1 MGPEAAARA
10 CRFLEARR
18 VIPIHWK
25 TFPILTGTPQELE
38 SMLTELGGRTEV
50 VALQPGESF

>member
-1 MGPEAAARA
+1 MAEAAARA
-10 CRFLEARR
+10 CRFLEARQ

-38 SMLTELGGRTEV
+38 DMLTELGGRTEV